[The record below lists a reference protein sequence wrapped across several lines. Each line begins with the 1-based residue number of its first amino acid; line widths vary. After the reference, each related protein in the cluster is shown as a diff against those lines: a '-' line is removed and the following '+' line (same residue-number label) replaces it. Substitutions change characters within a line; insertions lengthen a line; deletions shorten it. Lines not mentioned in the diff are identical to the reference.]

1 MTTGGRHRAREIVLQ
16 ALYAME
22 MSGESKSDS
31 LTDFSSDDKLSE
43 ETLRFAM
50 ELYHLVRENGAEA
63 DKEIVKL
70 SEHWRIDRIA
80 TVDKLIIRMALVE
93 LDKCPDVPVR
103 VVLNEAIELAKS
115 FSTGDS
121 SSFVNGI
128 LDKFVRNREI
138 GAA

>member
-16 ALYAME
+16 ALYALE

-31 LTDFSSDDKLSE
+31 LSDFSSEDKLSD
-43 ETLRFAM
+43 ETLRFAL
-50 ELYHLVRENGAEA
+50 ELYHLVRENGPAA

-70 SEHWRIDRIA
+70 SEHWRIERIA
-80 TVDKLIIRMALVE
+80 MVDRLIIRMALVE
-93 LDKCPDVPVR
+93 LEKCPDVPVR

-128 LDKFVRNREI
+128 LDKFVRNRSA
-138 GAA
+138 GVA

>member
-16 ALYAME
+16 ALYALE

-31 LTDFSSDDKLSE
+31 LNDFSSEDKLSD
-43 ETLRFAM
+43 ETLRFAL
-50 ELYHLVRENGAEA
+50 ELYHLVRENGPGA

-70 SEHWRIDRIA
+70 SEHWRIERIA
-80 TVDKLIIRMALVE
+80 MVDRLIIRMAIVE
-93 LDKCPDVPVR
+93 LEKCPDVPIR

-128 LDKFVRNREI
+128 LDKFVRNRSA
-138 GAA
+138 GVA

>member
-31 LTDFSSDDKLSE
+31 LSDFSNDDKLSE
-43 ETLRFAM
+43 ETLRFAL
-50 ELYHLVRENGAEA
+50 ELYHLVRGNSEWAA
-63 DKEIVKL
+63 REITKL
-70 SEHWRIDRIA
+70 SEHWRIERIA
-80 TVDKLIIRMALVE
+80 TVDRLIIQMAIVE

-128 LDKFVRNREI
+128 LDKFVRNRAI
-138 GAA
+138 DAT

>member
-1 MTTGGRHRAREIVLQ
+1 
-16 ALYAME
+16 
-22 MSGESKSDS
+22 
-31 LTDFSSDDKLSE
+31 
-43 ETLRFAM
+43 M

-70 SEHWRIDRIA
+70 SEHWRIERIA
-80 TVDKLIIRMALVE
+80 MVDKLIIRMALVE
-93 LDKCPDVPVR
+93 LEKCPDVPVR

-128 LDKFVRNREI
+128 LDKFVRNRAI